1 MAGRIYSTP
10 ARREVTDDG
19 PVCARRSLPEHR
31 VAFAPVPNSGP
42 IAGPSGFP
50 QACCTVDWALID
62 RVAAA
67 SSGCSASVT
76 NAPHSPAGLPGSAA
90 ASPGL
95 RLLPIVAR
103 RRRSTT
109 EWMNALSTPR
119 LGSTR
124 TLSSDSLRDHV
135 RGQLAEAQAHRQGHA
150 LAEGEH
156 LARAERGQERQQAC
170 GRVRN
175 GSIEASCCAALSGE
189 SIGNRD

>member
-1 MAGRIYSTP
+1 MVADRF
-10 ARREVTDDG
+10 ARR
-19 PVCARRSLPEHR
+19 PRRQPRPAGLSPCRVRAQRADRRPEWL
-31 VAFAPVPNSGP
+31 
-42 IAGPSGFP
+42 FP
-50 QACCTVDWALID
+50 QQACRTVDWALID

-90 ASPGL
+90 ASPSL
-95 RLLPIVAR
+95 RLLPIPAR
-103 RRRSTT
+103 RQRSTT
-109 EWMNALSTPR
+109 EWMNALSTRR

-124 TLSSDSLRDHV
+124 TLSSDSPRDHV

-156 LARAERGQERQQAC
+156 LAHAERGQERQHAC

-189 SIGNRD
+189 SLGNRD